1 MTRRVI
7 NRNSF
12 LGVMLLLRL
21 VFMWAHAHAERFQ
34 PGQERTMSISRF
46 LKDEAGTT
54 AIEYAIIAAGI
65 SIVIVVAVNGM
76 GTTLN
81 TNFTT
86 INASL
91 K

>member
-1 MTRRVI
+1 
-7 NRNSF
+7 
-12 LGVMLLLRL
+12 
-21 VFMWAHAHAERFQ
+21 MWAHAERFQ

-65 SIVIVVAVNGM
+65 SIVIVVAVQAI

-81 TNFTT
+81 ATFTSV
-86 INASL
+86 AAGF